1 MVGVP
6 RSSGCQLCRKRR
18 VKCDE
23 ARLEC
28 GNCRKYGVQCPG
40 YERAIKFVSGKH
52 AIRSK
57 GSRASR
63 ASRHGSADVGAGAA
77 ASGTSPSTASTST
90 SSAGATTPTSNT
102 AGGGSAAAVSL
113 VASPQPN
120 RALFVGTLMDMAQS
134 NLASKDVS
142 AFLGFFCR
150 LRFEELGTVA
160 ALDGAVCS
168 LALHLLGKELAD
180 DSLVARSRTI
190 YGWSLGALQT
200 ALRHPTKWKSSE
212 TFCSAVMLCF
222 FETDR
227 ALADMMKTKLFAGTT
242 SPDTWLQHAQGIA
255 TLMEQRGPAAH
266 AQGNDAAILF
276 SFRGI
281 LIMSSLFFPTSDKC
295 FLARP
300 EWRKVLCDDTRRSIF
315 APEAPEFSMQ
325 VANSFFLC
333 LADMPEVMWWG
344 YPIRE
349 ALMAGKHVSPRR
361 IKQLAELT
369 AANHERFTEWHE
381 DFKKMGVEPSEVP
394 SQDPNSPY
402 QLVLEHPV
410 GWLGSMH
417 MGYWASML
425 ILQELLMKCQWPVD
439 YRESQKELVHN
450 ILRSVESVGRGTMG
464 PFRLGYSI
472 RIAYEFANAETQLWI
487 ITLLNKFSKSYAA
500 TDKDTYP
507 SPRVDAQG
515 YS

>member
-23 ARLEC
+23 ARPEC
-28 GNCRKYGVQCPG
+28 GNCRKYGAQCPG

-57 GSRASR
+57 GSRALR
-63 ASRHGSADVGAGAA
+63 TSRHGSAGAA
-77 ASGTSPSTASTST
+77 ASETSPS
-90 SSAGATTPTSNT
+90 SAGSSSNT
-102 AGGGSAAAVSL
+102 AAASL

-120 RALFVGTLMDMAQS
+120 RALFVGTLMDMAQTS
-134 NLASKDVS
+134 LASKDVTT
-142 AFLGFFCR
+142 FLGFFSR
-150 LRFEELGTVA
+150 LKFEGLGTVA

-168 LALHLLGKELAD
+168 LALHLMGKELAD

-190 YGWSLGALQT
+190 YGWSLGALQA

-212 TFCSAVMLCF
+212 TFCSAVLLCF
-222 FETDR
+222 FE
-227 ALADMMKTKLFAGTT
+227 LFAGTT

-295 FLARP
+295 FLALP
-300 EWRKVLCDDTRRSIF
+300 EWREVLCDGTRGSIYT
-315 APEAPEFSMQ
+315 PEAPELSMQ
-325 VANSFFLC
+325 VVNSFFLC
-333 LADMPEVMWWG
+333 LADMPQVMWWG

-349 ALMAGKHVSPRR
+349 ALIAGRRVNPRR

-369 AANHERFTEWHE
+369 AANHERFTEWYE
-381 DFKKMGVEPSEVP
+381 DFKKYGVEPKQVP

-402 QLVLEHPV
+402 QLVLEHPME
-410 GWLGSMH
+410 WLGSMH

-425 ILQELLMKCQWPVD
+425 ILQELLIKCQWPVD

-450 ILRSVESVGRGTMG
+450 ILRSIESVGRGIMG
-464 PFRLGYSI
+464 PFRIGYSI
-472 RIAYEFANAETQLWI
+472 RIAYEFASAEAQRWI
-487 ITLLNKFSKSYAA
+487 ITLLEKFSKRYAA

>member
-23 ARLEC
+23 ARPEC
-28 GNCRKYGVQCPG
+28 GNCRKYGAQCPG

-52 AIRSK
+52 AIRSR
-57 GSRASR
+57 GSRLSPANRDS
-63 ASRHGSADVGAGAA
+63 SAGAGA
-77 ASGTSPSTASTST
+77 GTAVAKSSPSTVSTST
-90 SSAGATTPTSNT
+90 SSVGATTPASDAST
-102 AGGGSAAAVSL
+102 AAVSL
-113 VASPQPN
+113 VASLQPN
-120 RALFVGTLMDMAQS
+120 RALFVGTLMEMAQTS
-134 NLASKDVS
+134 LASKDVTT
-142 AFLGFFCR
+142 FLGFFCR

-160 ALDGAVCS
+160 VLDGAICS
-168 LALHLLGKELAD
+168 LALHLMGKELAD
-180 DSLVARSRTI
+180 DNLVAQSRTV
-190 YGWSLGALQT
+190 YGWSLGALQAT
-200 ALRHPTKWKSSE
+200 LRHPTRWKLSE

-222 FETDR
+222 FE
-227 ALADMMKTKLFAGTT
+227 LFAGTT
-242 SPDTWLQHAQGIA
+242 ATDTWLRHAQGIA

-266 AQGNDAAILF
+266 THGNDAAILF

-281 LIMSSLFFPTSDKC
+281 LIMSSLFFPTSSKC

-300 EWRKVLCDDTRRSIF
+300 EWRGVLCNNELGSIF
-315 APEAPEFSMQ
+315 SPGAPDFSMQ

-344 YPIRE
+344 YPVRE
-349 ALMAGKHVSPRR
+349 ALLAGRQVSPRR
-361 IKQLAELT
+361 IKQVAEL
-369 AANHERFTEWHE
+369 AAEKRERFTEWYE
-381 DFKKMGVEPSEVP
+381 DFKKIGVELKEAP

-402 QLVLEHPV
+402 QVILEHPV

-425 ILQELLMKCQWPVD
+425 ILQELLIRCQWPVD
-439 YRESQKELVHN
+439 YQESQKELVHS
-450 ILRSVESVGRGTMG
+450 ILRSLESVGRGTMG

-472 RIAYEFANAETQLWI
+472 RIVYEFANVEAQRWI
-487 ITLLNKFSKSYAA
+487 ITLLDRFSKRYAA
-500 TDKDTYP
+500 TDKNNYP

>member
-23 ARLEC
+23 ARPEC
-28 GNCRKYGVQCPG
+28 GNCRKYGAQCPG

-52 AIRSK
+52 TIRSK

-63 ASRHGSADVGAGAA
+63 ASRDGGAGAA
-77 ASGTSPSTASTST
+77 ASGSSPSTTST
-90 SSAGATTPTSNT
+90 SSADTTTTTKPN
-102 AGGGSAAAVSL
+102 AAVASL
-113 VASPQPN
+113 AVSPQPN
-120 RALFVGTLMDMAQS
+120 RALFVGTLMDMAQTS
-134 NLASKDVS
+134 LASKDVTT
-142 AFLGFFCR
+142 FLGFFCR
-150 LRFEELGTVA
+150 LRFAELGTVA

-168 LALHLLGKELAD
+168 LALHLMGKELAD
-180 DSLVARSRTI
+180 DSLVARSRTV
-190 YGWSLGALQT
+190 YGWSLGALQA
-200 ALRHPTKWKSSE
+200 ALRHPTKWRSSE
-212 TFCSAVMLCF
+212 TFCSAVLLCF
-222 FETDR
+222 FE
-227 ALADMMKTKLFAGTT
+227 LFAGTT

-276 SFRGI
+276 SFRGV

-300 EWRKVLCDDTRRSIF
+300 EWRRVLCDASTMSIF
-315 APEAPEFSMQ
+315 SPQAPLSSMQ
-325 VANSFFLC
+325 VVNSFFLC

-349 ALMAGKHVSPRR
+349 ALLAGRRVNPRR

-369 AANHERFTEWHE
+369 AANHGRFTEWYGNFQKLGIE
-381 DFKKMGVEPSEVP
+381 LKEVP

-439 YRESQKELVHN
+439 YRESQKEFVHN
-450 ILRSVESVGRGTMG
+450 ILRSIETVGRGTMG

-472 RIAYEFANAETQLWI
+472 RIVYEFANAEAQRWI
-487 ITLLNKFSKSYAA
+487 ISLLDKFSSKYAA

>member
-23 ARLEC
+23 ARPGC
-28 GNCRKYGVQCPG
+28 GNCRKYGAQCPG

-52 AIRSK
+52 AIRSR
-57 GSRASR
+57 GSRPLPANRDS
-63 ASRHGSADVGAGAA
+63 SAAVAK
-77 ASGTSPSTASTST
+77 SSPSTVSTST
-90 SSAGATTPTSNT
+90 SSVGATTPASDAST
-102 AGGGSAAAVSL
+102 AAVSL

-120 RALFVGTLMDMAQS
+120 RALFVGTLMEMAQTR
-134 NLASKDVS
+134 LASKDVGT
-142 AFLGFFCR
+142 FLGFFCR

-168 LALHLLGKELAD
+168 LALHLMGKELAD
-180 DSLVARSRTI
+180 DALVARSRTV
-190 YGWSLGALQT
+190 YGWSLGALQAT
-200 ALRHPTKWKSSE
+200 LRHPTRWKSSE

-222 FETDR
+222 FE
-227 ALADMMKTKLFAGTT
+227 LFAGTT
-242 SPDTWLQHAQGIA
+242 APDTWLRHAQGIA

-266 AQGNDAAILF
+266 TQGNDAAILF

-281 LIMSSLFFPTSDKC
+281 LIMSSLFFPTSSKC
-295 FLARP
+295 FLACP
-300 EWRKVLCDDTRRSIF
+300 EWRGALCNNEWGSILSPD
-315 APEAPEFSMQ
+315 APDFSMQ
-325 VANSFFLC
+325 VVNSFFLC

-344 YPIRE
+344 YPVRE
-349 ALMAGKHVSPRR
+349 ALMAGRQVSPRR
-361 IKQLAELT
+361 IKQLAELV
-369 AANHERFTEWHE
+369 AEKRERFTEWYE
-381 DFKKMGVEPSEVP
+381 DFKKIGVELKEAP
-394 SQDPNSPY
+394 SQDSNSPY
-402 QLVLEHPV
+402 QVILEHPV

-425 ILQELLMKCQWPVD
+425 ILQELLIRCQWPVD
-439 YRESQKELVHN
+439 YQESQRELVQN
-450 ILRSVESVGRGTMG
+450 ILRSIESVGRGTMG

-472 RIAYEFANAETQLWI
+472 RIVYEFANAEAQRWI
-487 ITLLNKFSKSYAA
+487 ITLLDRFSKRYAA
-500 TDKDTYP
+500 TDKENYP